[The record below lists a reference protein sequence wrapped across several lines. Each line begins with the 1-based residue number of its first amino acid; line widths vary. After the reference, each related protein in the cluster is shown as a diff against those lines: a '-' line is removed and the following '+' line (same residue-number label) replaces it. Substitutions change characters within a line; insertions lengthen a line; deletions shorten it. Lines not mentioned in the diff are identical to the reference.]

1 MSNVSRS
8 PSADTMTGP
17 SGGPAGALRSGH
29 DGDATDEAIDL
40 VAGHEAGMARP
51 EAPPSSPLAGRVMVA
66 LAILLV
72 SIVIFVVLVM
82 TRPLPAAGSG
92 RGAPIPVPV
101 VEPPLM
107 SLPRQWLGYGVV
119 RPIDSANVSARVAS
133 TVVDVPARL
142 KVGEPVA
149 AGEVLVRL
157 DDADYRRSV
166 DSATQQLASL
176 DAQLGALEVERS
188 GLQERVKL
196 AESDLELARED
207 ERRVSN
213 AAAAGAV
220 APREADR
227 ARGAVLA
234 AERLLSQLRESL
246 GMMVPRKTSLQAQQ
260 EAAASALAQARAAL
274 ERCTIS
280 SPISGVLQ
288 SFSLEIGENVM
299 PGQPVARV
307 VDDSRV
313 EVPVTLPAAARASV
327 RRGDRVRITSSRVPA
342 RMRGADGSEVISAV
356 SRIEPEDDAVSR
368 TMTVYAEVA
377 QADAKGIVLAPGD
390 FAEAIVE
397 SPPQGARTVVP
408 RRSVRAE
415 RVLVVRDGALASMP
429 VTVEYAFRGTV
440 DGLPTGDLEWLVLA
454 EPLPTG
460 TLVVIDG
467 SRTYSPGAAVTPLMG
482 GDSAA
487 APASGS
493 GSAAAPAPS
502 AAPASVAVPGGASP
516 QESVPQ

>member
-1 MSNVSRS
+1 
-8 PSADTMTGP
+8 MTGP
-17 SGGPAGALRSGH
+17 SGGPAGALHTGR
-29 DGDATDEAIDL
+29 DADSTDEAIDL
-40 VAGHEAGMARP
+40 VAGHEAGMAPRD
-51 EAPPSSPLAGRVMVA
+51 APPSSPLAGRVMIA

-72 SIVIFVVLVM
+72 SIVIFVVLIM

-101 VEPPLM
+101 IEPPLM
-107 SLPRQWLGYGVV
+107 SLPRQWVGYGVV
-119 RPIDSANVSARVAS
+119 RPIGAANVSARVAS
-133 TVVDVPARL
+133 TVIDVPARL

-176 DAQLGALEVERS
+176 DAQLGALEVERA

-234 AERLLSQLRESL
+234 SERLLSQLRESL

-260 EAAASALAQARAAL
+260 EAAASALGQARASL

-288 SFSLEIGENVM
+288 SFQLEIGENVM

-327 RRGDRVRITSSRVPA
+327 QRGDRVRVTSSRVPA

-368 TMTVYAEVA
+368 TMTVYAEVS
-377 QADAKGIVLAPGD
+377 QADAKGMVLAPGD

-397 SPPQGARTVVP
+397 SAPEGPRIVVP

-429 VTVEYAFRGTV
+429 VRVEYAFRGEV
-440 DGLPTGDLEWLVLA
+440 AAIPTGDLEWLVLA
-454 EPLPTG
+454 EPIPKG
-460 TLVVIDG
+460 TMVVIDG
-467 SRTYSPGAAVTPLMG
+467 SRTYSPGVLVRPLMG
-482 GDSAA
+482 GDSRA

-493 GSAAAPAPS
+493 GDS
-502 AAPASVAVPGGASP
+502 AAPAAGAPPADAAV
-516 QESVPQ
+516 QEIVPQ

>member
-1 MSNVSRS
+1 MSDLARVAAPWRPASSKTSASEGMRA
-8 PSADTMTGP
+8 PSDAIAAD
-17 SGGPAGALRSGH
+17 
-29 DGDATDEAIDL
+29 DGLDL
-40 VAGHEAGMARP
+40 IAGHEAGTAPR
-51 EAPPSSPLAGRVMVA
+51 ETPPSSPLVGRVMIA

-72 SIVIFVVLVM
+72 SVVIFVVLVM

-101 VEPPLM
+101 VEPPMM

-119 RPIDSANVSARVAS
+119 RPINSANVSARVAS
-133 TVVDVPARL
+133 SVVDVPARL

-166 DSATQQLASL
+166 DSAQQQLASL
-176 DAQLGALEVERS
+176 DAQLGALEVERT

-196 AESDLELARED
+196 AEADLELARDD
-207 ERRVSN
+207 ERRVSD
-213 AAAAGAV
+213 AAAAGAI
-220 APREADR
+220 APREVDR

-260 EAAASALAQARAAL
+260 EAAASALGQARASL
-274 ERCTIS
+274 ERCTVA

-313 EVPVTLPAAARASV
+313 EVPITLPAAARASV
-327 RRGDRVRITSSRVPA
+327 KRGDRVRITSSRVPA
-342 RMRGADGSEVISAV
+342 RMRGAEGSEVISAV

-377 QADAKGIVLAPGD
+377 QADVKGIVLAPGD

-397 SPPQGARTVVP
+397 SPPEGTRTVVP

-415 RVLVVRDGALASMP
+415 RVLMVRDGTLASMP
-429 VTVEYAFRGTV
+429 VKVEYAFRGTV
-440 DGLPTGDLEWLVLA
+440 EGLSTGDLEWLVLA
-454 EPLPTG
+454 EPLPKG

-467 SRTYSPGAAVTPLMG
+467 SRTYSPGALVTPLMG
-482 GDSAA
+482 AESVR
-487 APASGS
+487 APESGAGTS
-493 GSAAAPAPS
+493 T
-502 AAPASVAVPGGASP
+502 APASVAVPGDAAA
-516 QESVPQ
+516 QESLPQ

>member
-1 MSNVSRS
+1 MS
-8 PSADTMTGP
+8 PAD
-17 SGGPAGALRSGH
+17 
-29 DGDATDEAIDL
+29 
-40 VAGHEAGMARP
+40 
-51 EAPPSSPLAGRVMVA
+51 APPSSPLAGRVMVA
-66 LAILLV
+66 LAILLS
-72 SIVIFVVLVM
+72 SIVVFVVLVM

-119 RPIDSANVSARVAS
+119 KPIGAANVSARVAS
-133 TVVDVPARL
+133 TVVEVPARL
-142 KVGEPVA
+142 RVGEPVA

-176 DAQLGALEVERS
+176 DAQLGALDVERT

-213 AAAAGAV
+213 AAAAGAI
-220 APREADR
+220 APREVDR

-234 AERLLSQLRESL
+234 SERLLSQLRESL

-260 EAAASALAQARAAL
+260 EAAASALGQARASL
-274 ERCTIS
+274 ERCTIA

-313 EVPVTLPAAARASV
+313 EVPITLPAAARASV
-327 RRGDRVRITSSRVPA
+327 KRGDRVRITSSRVPA
-342 RMRGADGSEVISAV
+342 RMRGSDGSEVISAV

-377 QADAKGIVLAPGD
+377 QSDATGIMLAPGD

-397 SPPQGARTVVP
+397 SPPDGVRTIVP

-415 RVLVVRDGALASMP
+415 RVLVVREGMLSSMP
-429 VTVEYAFRGTV
+429 VKVEYAFRGEV
-440 DGLPTGDLEWLVLA
+440 DGMSTGDLEWLVLA
-454 EPLPTG
+454 EPLPAG

-467 SRTYSPGAAVTPLMG
+467 SRTYSPGALVTPLMDDEPG
-482 GDSAA
+482 T
-487 APASGS
+487 
-493 GSAAAPAPS
+493 APAPAAGEPAASPASAS
-502 AAPASVAVPGGASP
+502 AADAAA

>member
-1 MSNVSRS
+1 MSDLASSRT
-8 PSADTMTGP
+8 ADTMDSPRAAPGEAVRVSP
-17 SGGPAGALRSGH
+17 DPVAAD
-29 DGDATDEAIDL
+29 DGLDL
-40 VAGHEAGMARP
+40 IAGHEAGTAPR
-51 EAPPSSPLAGRVMVA
+51 EAPPSSPLAGRIMIA

-72 SIVIFVVLVM
+72 SVIVFVVLVM
-82 TRPLPAAGSG
+82 TRPLPSAGSG

-101 VEPPLM
+101 VEPPLL

-133 TVVDVPARL
+133 SVVDVPARL

-149 AGEVLVRL
+149 AGEVLARL

-166 DSATQQLASL
+166 DSAQQQLASL
-176 DAQLGALEVERS
+176 DAQLGALEVERT

-196 AESDLELARED
+196 AEADLELSRDD
-207 ERRVSN
+207 ERRVSS
-213 AAAAGAV
+213 AAAAGAI
-220 APREADR
+220 APREVDR
-227 ARGAVLA
+227 ARGAVLVS
-234 AERLLSQLRESL
+234 ERLLSQLREGL

-260 EAAASALAQARAAL
+260 EAAASALGQARASL
-274 ERCTIS
+274 ERCTIA

-288 SFSLEIGENVM
+288 SFALEIGENVM
-299 PGQPVARV
+299 PGQPIARV

-313 EVPVTLPAAARASV
+313 EVPITLPAGARASV
-327 RRGDRVRITSSRVPA
+327 KRGDRVRITSSRVPA

-377 QADAKGIVLAPGD
+377 QADVKGIVLAPGD

-397 SPPQGARTVVP
+397 SPPDGTRTVVP

-415 RVLVVRDGALASMP
+415 RVLVVRDGTLASMP
-429 VTVEYAFRGTV
+429 VKVEYAFRGNV
-440 DGLPTGDLEWLVLA
+440 EGLSTGDLEWLVLA
-454 EPLPTG
+454 EPLPKG

-467 SRTYSPGAAVTPLMG
+467 SRTYSPGALVTPLMG
-482 GDSAA
+482 GESAA
-487 APASGS
+487 APDSGAVS
-493 GSAAAPAPS
+493 PAAPA
-502 AAPASVAVPGGASP
+502 AGAVPSDPAA

>member
-1 MSNVSRS
+1 MSDFASSRT
-8 PSADTMTGP
+8 ADAVVDPQPG
-17 SGGPAGALRSGH
+17 S
-29 DGDATDEAIDL
+29 GDAMRGSPEPVAADAALDL
-40 VAGHEAGMARP
+40 IAGHEAGMAPR
-51 EAPPSSPLAGRVMVA
+51 EAPPSSPLTGRVMIA

-72 SIVIFVVLVM
+72 AVIIFIVLVM

-101 VEPPLM
+101 IEPPLI

-133 TVVDVPARL
+133 SVLEVPARL

-157 DDADYRRSV
+157 DDADYRRSM
-166 DSATQQLASL
+166 DGATQQLASL
-176 DAQLGALEVERS
+176 DAQLGALEVERA

-207 ERRVSN
+207 ERRVSV
-213 AAAAGAV
+213 AAAAGAI
-220 APREADR
+220 APREVDR

-234 AERLLSQLRESL
+234 SERLLSQLRESL

-260 EAAASALAQARAAL
+260 EAAVSALGQARASL
-274 ERCTIS
+274 ERCTIT
-280 SPISGVLQ
+280 SPIAGVLQ

-313 EVPVTLPAAARASV
+313 EVPITLPAAARASV
-327 RRGDRVRITSSRVPA
+327 TRGDRVRITSSRVPA
-342 RMRGADGSEVISAV
+342 RMRGADGSEVISSV

-397 SPPQGARTVVP
+397 SAPEGPRVVVP

-415 RVLVVRDGALASMP
+415 RVLVVRDGKLASMP
-429 VTVEYAFRGTV
+429 VRVEYAYRGV
-440 DGLPTGDLEWLVLA
+440 VEGLPTADLEWLVLA
-454 EPLPTG
+454 EPVPEG

-467 SRTYSPGAAVTPLMG
+467 SRTYSPGVLVTPLMG
-482 GDSAA
+482 GDSGAA
-487 APASGS
+487 GEPATRAKEPAPAAGAA
-493 GSAAAPAPS
+493 SA
-502 AAPASVAVPGGASP
+502 

>member
-1 MSNVSRS
+1 MSDFASTRT
-8 PSADTMTGP
+8 ADTLADP
-17 SGGPAGALRSGH
+17 HGGPDGAARTEP
-29 DGDATDEAIDL
+29 APVAPDEGLDL
-40 VAGHEAGMARP
+40 IAGHEAGMSPAD
-51 EAPPSSPLAGRVMVA
+51 APPSSPLAGRVMVA
-66 LAILLV
+66 LAILLS
-72 SIVIFVVLVM
+72 SIVVFVVLVM

-119 RPIDSANVSARVAS
+119 KPIGAANVSARVAS
-133 TVVDVPARL
+133 TVVEVPARL
-142 KVGEPVA
+142 RVGEPVA

-176 DAQLGALEVERS
+176 DAQLGALDVERT

-213 AAAAGAV
+213 AAAAGAI
-220 APREADR
+220 APREVDR

-234 AERLLSQLRESL
+234 SERLLSQLRESL

-260 EAAASALAQARAAL
+260 EAAASALGQARASL
-274 ERCTIS
+274 ERCTIA

-313 EVPVTLPAAARASV
+313 EVPITLPAAARASV
-327 RRGDRVRITSSRVPA
+327 KRGDRVRITSSRVPA
-342 RMRGADGSEVISAV
+342 RMRGSDGSEVISAV

-377 QADAKGIVLAPGD
+377 QSDATGIMLAPGD

-397 SPPQGARTVVP
+397 SPPDGVRTIVP

-415 RVLVVRDGALASMP
+415 RVLVVREGMLSSMP
-429 VTVEYAFRGTV
+429 VKVEYAFRGEV
-440 DGLPTGDLEWLVLA
+440 DGMSTGDLEWLVLA
-454 EPLPTG
+454 EPLPAG

-467 SRTYSPGAAVTPLMG
+467 SRTYSPGALVTPLMDDEPG
-482 GDSAA
+482 T
-487 APASGS
+487 
-493 GSAAAPAPS
+493 APAPAAGEPAASPASAS
-502 AAPASVAVPGGASP
+502 AADAAA

>member
-1 MSNVSRS
+1 MSELTTSTSADPVGRS
-8 PSADTMTGP
+8 PVVGP
-17 SGGPAGALRSGH
+17 GDGPNGSPQAGAPEEGL
-29 DGDATDEAIDL
+29 DL
-40 VAGHEAGMARP
+40 IAGHEAGMSAP
-51 EAPPSSPLAGRVMVA
+51 EPPPTSPLPVRVAIAAG
-66 LAILLV
+66 ILLL

-82 TRPLPAAGSG
+82 TRPLPSAGSG

-101 VEPPLM
+101 VEPLSM
-107 SLPRQWLGYGVV
+107 RLPRQWLGYGVV
-119 RPIDSANVSARVAS
+119 RPIGAANVSARVAS
-133 TVVDVPARL
+133 SVLEVPARL
-142 KVGEPVA
+142 KVGEPVV

-157 DDADYRRSV
+157 DDADYRRTV
-166 DSATQQLASL
+166 DSAAQQLASL
-176 DAQLGALEVERS
+176 DAQLGALEVERI

-196 AESDLELARED
+196 AEGDLELARED

-213 AAAAGAV
+213 AAAAGAI
-220 APREADR
+220 APREVDR

-234 AERLLSQLRESL
+234 SERLMSQLRESL
-246 GMMVPRKTSLQAQQ
+246 GMMLPRKTSLQAQQ
-260 EAAASALAQARAAL
+260 EAAASALGQARAAL
-274 ERCTIS
+274 ERCTVT

-288 SFSLEIGENVM
+288 SFQLEIGENVM

-313 EVPVTLPAAARASV
+313 EVPITLPSAARATV

-342 RMRGADGSEVISAV
+342 RMRGADGSEVIAAV

-397 SPPQGARTVVP
+397 SPPPGVRTVVP

-415 RVLVVRDGALASMP
+415 RVLVVRDGTLSSMP
-429 VTVEYAFRGTV
+429 VTVEYAYRGPV
-440 DGLPTGDLEWLVLA
+440 EGMSTGDLEWLVLVD
-454 EPLPTG
+454 PLPPG

-482 GDSAA
+482 GAGDAA
-487 APASGS
+487 
-493 GSAAAPAPS
+493 
-502 AAPASVAVPGGASP
+502 P